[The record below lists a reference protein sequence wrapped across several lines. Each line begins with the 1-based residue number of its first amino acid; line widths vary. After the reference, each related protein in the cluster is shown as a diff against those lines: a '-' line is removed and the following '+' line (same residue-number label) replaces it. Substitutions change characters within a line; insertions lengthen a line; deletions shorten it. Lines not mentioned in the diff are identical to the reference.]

1 MKIIATIHI
10 HYCKY
15 PWEDKAE
22 YVVFSHRMDDDEH
35 RAYIGEQ
42 QIEIDVPDGFDPRAQ
57 QIASLEEKK
66 RKVAADYQRTVDD
79 INERIS
85 KLQAIAYTA

>member
-1 MKIIATIHI
+1 MKIKTTIHI

-22 YVVFSHRMDDDEH
+22 YVVFSHRMDDDEY
-35 RAYIGEQ
+35 RAHIGEQ
-42 QIEIDVPDGFDPRAQ
+42 QIEIEVPDGFDPRAQ
-57 QIASLEEKK
+57 QIAALEAQK
-66 RKVAADYQRTVDD
+66 RKAAADYQRTVNE

-85 KLQAIAYTA
+85 KLQAITYTA